1 MTQNSLPPLF
11 WVRRSKRGR
20 IKLTGRD
27 RQSFLQG
34 MVSNDIAALT
44 PGSGCYA
51 FMLQATGQVIG
62 DMRVLCTPDYLLLDV
77 EPEQAAFVC
86 ETLDKYLIMEKC
98 RITDVSGETFQILV
112 GGKNAPAFFQPG
124 YDESPL
130 EGRFYTEN
138 FDEFSE
144 TEGQNWWAQRKQSAL
159 VARTHLIKPPAF
171 DVYLDASEADDLCG
185 QLLAARRAEEMTEG
199 DLEALRI
206 AAGVPRFGVDIDKT
220 VLAPETGQ
228 AKRAISYRKGCYIG
242 QEIVARIHARGH
254 TNRAFVQFV
263 LPDGAAHI
271 PPGATVSAGD
281 DGANVGRI
289 TSVAPPFALGY
300 VRHEFAPPGTPV
312 ILDGQIS
319 AHIAA
324 PPPETAT
331 AETVGML

>member
-1 MTQNSLPPLF
+1 MKTEFSPPPLF

-34 MVSNDIAALT
+34 MVSNDISALT
-44 PGSGCYA
+44 PGRGCYA

-98 RITDVSGETFQILV
+98 RITDVSDETEQILV
-112 GGKNAPAFFQPG
+112 GGYLTGDFFRGDYQNP
-124 YDESPL
+124 S
-130 EGRFYTEN
+130 RACFYTEN
-138 FDEFSE
+138 FDELKS
-144 TEGQNWWAQRKQSAL
+144 TEGQNWWAQRKQAAL
-159 VARTHLIKPPAF
+159 VARTHLISSPAF
-171 DVYLDASEADDLCG
+171 DVYLDAGEADDLREA
-185 QLLAARRAEEMTEG
+185 LLAGKRAVEITEG

-271 PPGATVSAGD
+271 TPGATVSAGD

-324 PPPETAT
+324 LPPETAT
-331 AETVGML
+331 AETVGIL